1 MHCKK
6 EKFLTYL
13 DTVSGIEEQ
22 TSGRAF
28 DDDVIEKVIVDRVAR
43 ILKTNEIHVQLPETL
58 FGLSYRVDCGFDL
71 EIPQSEAR
79 RDKKKDKLL
88 FPLLLL
94 MKFKLKIIT
103 STLLSLIRLKALIL
117 SKIVIKLVLGFL
129 IYNLTMATVSS
140 YDPSSGEPMNGS
152 PNARSD
158 AYYMAYSA
166 Y

>member
-71 EIPQSEAR
+71 EIPQSEDYHAYALVFDPTQGFDFVENRYKTSAR
-79 RDKKKDKLL
+79 
-88 FPLLLL
+88 
-94 MKFKLKIIT
+94 
-103 STLLSLIRLKALIL
+103 IL
-117 SKIVIKLVLGFL
+117 NLQLDYGHCLVL
-129 IYNLTMATVSS
+129 
-140 YDPSSGEPMNGS
+140 
-152 PNARSD
+152 
-158 AYYMAYSA
+158 
-166 Y
+166 